1 MTQQQANGDTDQS
14 PASAEPFVGGRIDW
28 TQSATRLEAFIRGLA
43 SARQLSREHRNGGG
57 PIATATIGRM
67 VIGIAQSRAGGTMSS
82 YPPGTI
88 TRCDEQVWVQTGRGH
103 LAIERVVVEGR
114 EQDAAG
120 YFVAHGYTPGDT
132 FDTSSR
138 WPPHPPTNRE
148 FSHAA

>member
-1 MTQQQANGDTDQS
+1 MTDATHD
-14 PASAEPFVGGRIDW
+14 AIDW
-28 TQSATRLEAFIRGLA
+28 TQPSTQIETFVRAAF
-43 SARQLSREHRNGGG
+43 ARRQAWGGG
-57 PIATATIGRM
+57 DLDRAPAATATIGQV
-67 VIGIAQSRAGGTMSS
+67 VIGIVHARAGGTMSS

-103 LAIERVVVEGR
+103 LAIERVIVGER
-114 EQDAAG
+114 EQDAVA

-138 WPPHPPTNRE
+138 WTPQPPTPRE